1 MKSKKKTTKK
11 VSKKAKKALV
21 IGAGGFIGHNLTK
34 RLKKEGWWIKGV
46 DLKHPVY
53 EPTHAHVFV
62 IADASK
68 EHIIDQFYDR
78 IYQLAADMGGAEFI
92 FTGDHDHL
100 IMGGSAGVNINI
112 LNQIRE
118 VGCGSVF
125 YSSSVCVYPDAVKGV
140 EADAWPANPPSNYG
154 VEKLFSENLYLA
166 HKRNHDINVKVAR
179 FHNCFGPYGT
189 YENMRAK
196 APAAICRKV
205 LDANDEIEIIGTG
218 KQLRPFIY
226 IEDLLDGIE
235 ALHQSDFHGPV
246 NLGPDKN
253 GGITIDEL
261 VDIVSEIA
269 GKKLKKKYVSG
280 PTGGMHRYANND
292 LAQKKLKWKP
302 KRPLKKSLRE
312 TYEWIKS
319 HRQSLSK

>member
-1 MKSKKKTTKK
+1 M
-11 VSKKAKKALV
+11 KKALV
-21 IGAGGFIGHNLTK
+21 IGGGGFIGHNLIK
-34 RLKKEGWWIKGV
+34 RLKSEGWWVKGV
-46 DLKHPVY
+46 DIKHPVY
-53 EPTHAHVFV
+53 ESTVADEFL
-62 IADASK
+62 IADATREK
-68 EHIIDQFYDR
+68 IIDQFYDR

-92 FTGDHDHL
+92 FTGDNDHL
-100 IMGGSAGVNINI
+100 IMSGSAGVNINV
-112 LNQIRE
+112 LNQLRDI
-118 VGCGSVF
+118 GCGSIF

-166 HKRNHDINVKVAR
+166 HNRNQDINVKVAR

-196 APAAICRKV
+196 APAAIIRKV
-205 LDANDEIEIIGTG
+205 IDAKDEIEIIGDG

-226 IEDLLDGIE
+226 IDDLLDGIE

-246 NLGPDKN
+246 NLGPDEN
-253 GGITIDEL
+253 GGIMINEL

-269 GKKLKKKYVSG
+269 GKKLKKNYVSG
-280 PTGGMHRYANND
+280 PTGGLHRYANND
-292 LAQKKLKWKP
+292 LAKEKLGWQP
-302 KRPLKKSLRE
+302 KIPLKDALRT

-319 HRQSLSK
+319 HKESLSK